1 MTQDGHG
8 GPHGGPLAG
17 VKVLEFSEI
26 IAAPFG
32 GMLLSDMGADV
43 IKVEP
48 PAGDPWRA
56 FQPLGLREGRGYISL
71 NRGKRGIVLD
81 LTAPEGREVAHRLA
95 ERTDVIIVNYRP
107 DVAAKLGIDYATL
120 SAKNPRLIYCDNTA
134 FGRRGPYSHRPGYD
148 IIAQAVTGLMSVE
161 GRQENGVPLLN
172 ALPSADLSTG
182 IAIAWGI
189 SAALYARERTGKGQC
204 ISTTLMAS
212 ALLIQNTRFMSIDA
226 VDTERRHAAIEQIND
241 LRAQGAPYKD
251 QLGVITQVRPV
262 VGNIYYRCYRTSN
275 GFIAVGCLSTPL
287 RKKLLGA
294 LGMEDWRVGKR
305 PDEVDATD
313 PKVRE
318 YGQQLVAEAEALFA
332 SQPTLHWL
340 KVLDDAGVPAG
351 PLKFTEELLEDPQVA
366 DNEFVASFDHP
377 LMGPVRQMGPMLQ
390 MSDTPLSVQGPSP
403 TLGEHTDEVL
413 RDLGYNDDAIA
424 ALRDHGILGA
434 ALE

>member
-1 MTQDGHG
+1 MTHDG
-8 GPHGGPLAG
+8 HGGPLAG
-17 VKVLEFSEI
+17 VKILEFSEI

-48 PAGDPWRA
+48 PAGDPWRG

-81 LTAPEGREVAHRLA
+81 LNAPEGREVAHRLA
-95 ERTDVIIVNYRP
+95 EDTDAVIVNYRP

-226 VDTERRHAAIEQIND
+226 VDTERRHAAIEEIND

-305 PDEVDATD
+305 PDEVDAAD

-332 SQPTLHWL
+332 SKPTDHWL

-366 DNEFVASFDHP
+366 DNEFIASFDHP

-413 RDLGYNDDAIA
+413 SALGYSEDAIA
-424 ALRDHGILGA
+424 ALRHKGILGA

>member
-1 MTQDGHG
+1 MTHDGHS
-8 GPHGGPLAG
+8 GPLAG
-17 VKVLEFSEI
+17 VKILEFSEI

-48 PAGDPWRA
+48 PAGDPWRG

-81 LTAPEGREVAHRLA
+81 LNQPEGQEVAHRLA
-95 ERTDVIIVNYRP
+95 ERSDAVIVNYRP

-189 SAALYARERTGKGQC
+189 SAALFARERTGKGQC

-226 VDTERRHAAIEQIND
+226 VDTERRHAAIEQINE
-241 LRAQGAPYKD
+241 LRAHGAPYKD

-305 PDEVDATD
+305 PEEVDAAD
-313 PKVRE
+313 PRVRE
-318 YGQQLVAEAEALFA
+318 YGQQLVAEAESLFA
-332 SQPTLHWL
+332 SKPTEHWL
-340 KVLDDAGVPAG
+340 KVLDEAGVPAG

-390 MSDTPLSVQGPSP
+390 MSDTPLNVQGPSP

-413 RDLGYNDDAIA
+413 HDLGYSEEAID
-424 ALRDHGILGA
+424 ALRDKGILGA
-434 ALE
+434 PLE